1 MSDYLNRTRPG
12 DYYSSNG
19 TNIVAGSQ
27 GKVEQYNHN
36 HAFDPRALRE
46 FAALVQQ
53 LAPTYGLGPTEQA
66 ELVHEAEV
74 LDEEASSE
82 TAEPGRVRTAYSN
95 VMGRL
100 TEIGVASAA
109 LTTTLQQGQQAYT
122 AVFGG

>member
-12 DYYSSNG
+12 DYYSING

-27 GKVEQYNHN
+27 GKVEQHN
-36 HAFDPRALRE
+36 HAFDPGVMRE

-53 LAPTYGLGPTEQA
+53 LAPTYGLDSVQQA
-66 ELVHEAEV
+66 ELIRDAEV

-82 TAEPGRVRTAYSN
+82 TAQPGLVRAAYDT

-100 TEIGVASAA
+100 AQIGVASAA
-109 LTTTLQQGQQAYT
+109 LTTTLQQGQQAYN